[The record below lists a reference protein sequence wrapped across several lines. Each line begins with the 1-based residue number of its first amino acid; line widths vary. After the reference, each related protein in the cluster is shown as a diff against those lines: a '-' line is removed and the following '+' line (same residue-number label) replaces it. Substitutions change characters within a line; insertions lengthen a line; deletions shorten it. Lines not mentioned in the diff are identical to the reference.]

1 MLFQNIVFNIFIA
14 FLYFLCFVL
23 SCLVICLFVFVQCIM
38 KAVREGLHGAN
49 ELYWAVNTEA
59 TRVMRPHRTCI
70 NSLLQGKCK
79 DQINVTQNHT
89 YQQVELNQS
98 VPGEIEGMLK
108 ILQKALHEVN
118 CRNL

>member
-1 MLFQNIVFNIFIA
+1 MHALCSGFLWLLLFISAVGLVLLFQNIVFNIVIA

-70 NSLLQGKCK
+70 NSLL
-79 DQINVTQNHT
+79 
-89 YQQVELNQS
+89 
-98 VPGEIEGMLK
+98 
-108 ILQKALHEVN
+108 
-118 CRNL
+118 